1 MTIQYVDDGDVAI
14 FDNLSFRR
22 DKRTGYFLNAK
33 THKRLHVYV
42 WEYYNG
48 SIPNGYHIHHKDFDK
63 NNNELDNLM
72 LISASE
78 HSKLHSK
85 MWSDERYEKQ
95 TQILKEKAIPK
106 ATEWHKSEDGR
117 EWHKQHY
124 EQMKDKW
131 YKIDDFVCLN
141 CGNTFTA
148 VISRQNKFCSNK
160 CKSAYRRKSG
170 VDNETRICEICG
182 RKFTT
187 NKYSTKRTCSEECKY
202 KLRKNKKNMQ
212 DRKE

>member
-42 WEYYNG
+42 WEYFNG
-48 SIPNGYHIHHKDFDK
+48 SIPNGYHIHHKDFNK
-63 NNNELDNLM
+63 NNNELENLT
-72 LISASE
+72 LLTATE
-78 HSKLHSK
+78 HQKLHGKSWSK
-85 MWSDERYEKQ
+85 ERYERQAK
-95 TQILKEKAIPK
+95 ILKEKAIPK

-124 EQMKDKW
+124 EKNKNKLHEKMEF
-131 YKIDDFVCLN
+131 ICLN
-141 CGNTFTA
+141 CGNTFIA
-148 VISRQNKFCSNK
+148 EKKGNNKFCSNN

-170 VDNETRICEICG
+170 VDNEKRKCEVCG
-182 RKFTT
+182 EEFTA
-187 NKYSTKRTCSEECKY
+187 NKYSKAKTCSRRCS
-202 KLRKNKKNMQ
+202 NKMRWN
-212 DRKE
+212 KENS